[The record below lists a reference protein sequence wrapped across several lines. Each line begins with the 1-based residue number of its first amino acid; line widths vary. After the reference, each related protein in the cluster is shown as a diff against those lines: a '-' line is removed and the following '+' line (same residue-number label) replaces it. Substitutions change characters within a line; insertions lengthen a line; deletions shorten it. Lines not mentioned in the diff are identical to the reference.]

1 MSTTAKEN
9 KAVADALQL
18 LSQGN
23 IAGARRQLEIVARTP
38 NASRAAWQ
46 ALANACSR
54 GGDFAAARMAVERA
68 MQIGPVDA
76 NLLLMASNVA
86 QDQRDLVAAL
96 GFAEQS
102 VKLDA
107 NFAQGYN
114 NLGILLSDAQR
125 FEDSVRAF
133 ERAISLKPDY
143 VRAFANLS
151 ATLLRLE
158 RFQESA
164 ECAAKA
170 IKLQP
175 EYAHAHYMHGAALF
189 HLSYFDESLVHIERA
204 LTLDPRI
211 ADAWMVAARIFKHK
225 ALFDKF
231 EIALA
236 RVLALTPQRADA
248 KLILGEVLWNKNQ
261 FPEALALWQEVL
273 AQAPHKLEPQL
284 RLALSLPGI
293 YRDAADVERARSGL
307 VASLSRLRQNL
318 GAFANVPTKDML
330 REILFNNFF
339 LAYQGRD
346 DKVIQRDYA
355 DFVFALLAPRL
366 PQAFA
371 PITPRPIVKRRIRI
385 GFVSSLL
392 YGSTVGNY
400 FASWITD
407 LPRESIETIVFYTG
421 ERTDHVT
428 KTVIAHAERFVQ
440 GDLSIER
447 LAFAVQSEAL
457 DILVYPE
464 LGMDPKIFVLA
475 AMRLAP
481 IQVCAWGHPM
491 TPGHRNIDYYLSC
504 AEMEPENAQQHYSE
518 KLHLL
523 PGLGTRYAMP
533 AAPTGDAANKQREDF
548 LLPANKTL
556 YLLPQSLFKIHP
568 DNDALITALLK
579 QDPNSVLVMF
589 AAPYDAWT
597 QAFVARLSSAFAKIG
612 MPTTGR
618 VKVLPSM
625 LHDDYKRVN
634 QLCDVMVDTLYWS
647 GGNTSLDAL
656 AMGLPMVTMRG
667 EFMRGRQSAAML
679 SMMGIDELIAKDEV
693 DYLRIALRL
702 GNDLGYRR
710 SMADRIA
717 ANRHKI
723 FNDPKPIA
731 ALVEFFKDIVANA
744 IANHAC

>member
-9 KAVADALQL
+9 KGVADALQL

-23 IAGARRQLEIVARTP
+23 IAGARRQLEIITSTP
-38 NASRAAWQ
+38 NASRAAWH

-54 GGDFAAARMAVERA
+54 GGDFAAARVAVERA
-68 MQIGPVDA
+68 IQVGPVDA

-102 VKLDA
+102 VKIDA

-175 EYAHAHYMHGAALF
+175 DYAHAHYMHGAALF
-189 HLSYFDESLVHIERA
+189 HLSFFDESLVHIERA
-204 LTLDPRI
+204 LTLDARI

-231 EIALA
+231 EIALS
-236 RVLALTPQRADA
+236 RVLALAPHRADA
-248 KLILGEVLWNKNQ
+248 KLIFGEVLWNKNQ

-273 AQAPHKLEPQL
+273 AQAPHKLEPHL
-284 RLALSLPGI
+284 RLAFSLPGI
-293 YRDAADVERARSGL
+293 YRDAADVERARNGL

-318 GAFANVPTKDML
+318 AVFANVPTKDLL

-355 DFVFALLAPRL
+355 DFVFALLSPRL

-371 PITPRPIVKRRIRI
+371 PIAPRPLNNRRIRI

-464 LGMDPKIFVLA
+464 LGMDPKIFALA
-475 AMRLAP
+475 SMRLAP

-504 AEMEPENAQQHYSE
+504 AEMEPEDAQQHYSE

-533 AAPTGDAANKQREDF
+533 VAPANDVAQKSREDF
-548 LLPANKTL
+548 LLPADKTL

-589 AAPYDAWT
+589 AAPYEAWT
-597 QAFVARLSSAFAKIG
+597 QAFVARLSLAFATAG
-612 MPTTGR
+612 MPTMGR

-625 LHDDYKRVN
+625 SHHDYKRVN

-656 AMGLPMVTMRG
+656 AMGLPVVTLRG

-679 SMMGIDELIAKDEV
+679 SMMGVDELIAKDEA
-693 DYLRIALRL
+693 DYLRVALRL
-702 GNDLGYRR
+702 GTDVEYRL
-710 SMADRIA
+710 SMANRIVE
-717 ANRHKI
+717 NRHKI

-731 ALVEFFKDIVANA
+731 ALVEFFKHITHFNE
-744 IANHAC
+744 

>member
-1 MSTTAKEN
+1 MSSTAKEN
-9 KAVADALQL
+9 KGIADALQR
-18 LSQGN
+18 LSQGDVT
-23 IAGARRQLEIVARTP
+23 GARQQLEIITRAP
-38 NASRAAWQ
+38 GASLAAWQ

-54 GGDFAAARMAVERA
+54 GGDFAAARVAVERA
-68 MQIGPVDA
+68 IQIGPANA

-86 QDQRDLVAAL
+86 QDQRDLEAAL

-102 VKLDA
+102 VMLNA

-158 RFQESA
+158 RFQASA

-170 IKLQP
+170 MKLQP
-175 EYAHAHYMHGAALF
+175 DYAHAHYMHGAALF

-231 EIALA
+231 EIALS
-236 RVLALTPQRADA
+236 RVMALAPHRLDA
-248 KLILGEVLWNKNQ
+248 KLILGEVLWNKNRY
-261 FPEALALWQEVL
+261 PEALALWREVL
-273 AQAPHKLEPQL
+273 AQAPNKLEPQL
-284 RLALSLPGI
+284 RIALSLPGI
-293 YRDAADVERARSGL
+293 YQDAADVERVRNDL

-318 GAFANVPTKDML
+318 AVFSNVSTKDLL

-355 DFVFALLAPRL
+355 DFVVALLAPRL

-371 PITPRPIVKRRIRI
+371 PIAPRPINKRRIRI

-400 FASWITD
+400 FSSWITD
-407 LPRESIETIVFYTG
+407 LPRDSIETIVFYTG

-428 KTVIAHAERFVQ
+428 KMVIANAERFVQ

-447 LAFAVQSEAL
+447 MAFAVQSEAL

-504 AEMEPENAQQHYSE
+504 AEMEPRNAQEHYSE

-523 PGLGTRYAMP
+523 PGLGTRYVMP
-533 AAPTGDAANKQREDF
+533 AAPTGGSAKKQREDF
-548 LLPANKTL
+548 LLPADKTL

-589 AAPYDAWT
+589 AAPYEAWT
-597 QAFVARLSSAFAKIG
+597 QAFVARLSLAFGKAGIA
-612 MPTTGR
+612 TAGR

-625 LHDDYKRVN
+625 SHDDYKRVN

-656 AMGLPMVTMRG
+656 AMGLPMVTLRG

-679 SMMGIDELIAKDEV
+679 SLMGLDELIAKDQT

-702 GNDLGYRR
+702 GTDTVYRR
-710 SMADRIA
+710 SMAERIA
-717 ANRHKI
+717 ENRQKI
-723 FNDPKPIA
+723 FNDPKPVA
-731 ALVEFFKDIVANA
+731 ALAEFFKRITHFNE
-744 IANHAC
+744 

>member
-1 MSTTAKEN
+1 MSAAAKEN
-9 KAVADALQL
+9 KSVADALQL
-18 LSQGN
+18 LGRGD
-23 IAGARRQLEIVARTP
+23 IVGARHQLEAMTSVP
-38 NASRAAWQ
+38 NASRAAWH

-54 GGDFAAARMAVERA
+54 GGDFLAARAAIERA
-68 MQIGPVDA
+68 IQIGPVDA

-96 GFAEQS
+96 SFAEQS
-102 VKLDA
+102 VKIDA

-125 FEDSVRAF
+125 FDDSVRAF

-189 HLSYFDESLVHIERA
+189 HLSYFDESLIHIERA
-204 LTLDPRI
+204 LTLDARI

-231 EIALA
+231 EIALS
-236 RVLALTPQRADA
+236 RVLALTPHRADA
-248 KLILGEVLWNKNQ
+248 KLILGEVLWNKNRY
-261 FPEALALWQEVL
+261 PEALALWQEVL
-273 AQAPHKLEPQL
+273 VHAPNKLEPQL
-284 RLALSLPGI
+284 RIALSLPGI
-293 YRDAADVERARSGL
+293 YRDAADVERVRNGL
-307 VASLSRLRQNL
+307 VSSLLRLRQSL
-318 GAFANVPTKDML
+318 TVFSSMPTKDVL

-339 LAYQGRD
+339 LAYQGRN

-371 PITPRPIVKRRIRI
+371 PIAPRPINKRRIRI

-400 FASWITD
+400 FSSWITD
-407 LPRESIETIVFYTG
+407 LPRDSIETIVFYTG

-428 KTVIAHAERFVQ
+428 KTVIAHVERFVQ

-447 LAFAVQSEAL
+447 LAFAVQTEAL

-475 AMRLAP
+475 ALRLAP

-504 AEMEPENAQQHYSE
+504 AEMEPDNAQQHYSE
-518 KLHLL
+518 KLVLL

-533 AAPTGDAANKQREDF
+533 AMPASEIAQKQREDF
-548 LLPANKTL
+548 LLPTDKTL

-568 DNDALITALLK
+568 DNDALITTLLK
-579 QDPNSVLVMF
+579 QDANGVLVMF
-589 AAPYDAWT
+589 AAPYEAWT
-597 QAFVARLSSAFAKIG
+597 EAFVTRLSHAFGRAG
-612 MPTTGR
+612 MATAGR

-625 LHDDYKRVN
+625 SHDEYKRVN

-656 AMGLPMVTMRG
+656 AMGLPMVTLRG

-679 SMMGIDELIAKDEV
+679 SLMGLDELIAKDEA

-702 GNDLGYRR
+702 GTDPVYRH
-710 SMADRIA
+710 SMADRITE
-717 ANRHKI
+717 NRHKI

-731 ALVEFFKDIVANA
+731 ALVEFFKSITHFNE
-744 IANHAC
+744 

>member
-9 KAVADALQL
+9 KDIADALQR
-18 LSQGN
+18 LSQGD
-23 IAGARRQLEIVARTP
+23 IAGARMQLDIITRAP

-54 GGDFAAARMAVERA
+54 GGDFAAARTAIEAAIRL
-68 MQIGPVDA
+68 GPADK
-76 NLLLMASNVA
+76 NMLLLASNIA
-86 QDQRDLVAAL
+86 QDQRDLDAAL
-96 GFAEQS
+96 RFAEQS
-102 VKLDA
+102 VKLDCD
-107 NFAQGYN
+107 FAQGYN

-133 ERAISLKPDY
+133 ERAILLKPDY
-143 VRAFANLS
+143 VRALANLS

-158 RFQESA
+158 RFEESA
-164 ECAAKA
+164 ACAAKA
-170 IKLQP
+170 ITLQP
-175 EYAHAHYMHGAALF
+175 DYAHAHYMQGAALF
-189 HLSYFDESLVHIERA
+189 HLSNFDESLHHIERA
-204 LTLDPRI
+204 LTLDARI

-225 ALFDKF
+225 ALYDKF
-231 EIALA
+231 EAALA
-236 RVLALTPQRADA
+236 RVLALTPHRADA

-261 FPEALALWQEVL
+261 FQQAMAQWQAVL
-273 AQAPHKLEPQL
+273 SQAPHKLEPQL

-293 YRDAADVERARSGL
+293 YQDAGDVERARSSL
-307 VASLSRLRQNL
+307 VAALSRLKQNVA
-318 GAFANVPTKDML
+318 AFANVPTKDLL

-346 DKVIQRDYA
+346 DKTIQRDYA

-371 PITPRPIVKRRIRI
+371 PIAPRPVNNRRIRV
-385 GFVSSLL
+385 GFVSGLL
-392 YGSTVGNY
+392 YASTVGNY
-400 FASWITD
+400 FSSWITD
-407 LPRESIETIVFYTG
+407 LPRESIESIVFYTG

-504 AEMEPENAQQHYSE
+504 AEMEPADAQRHYSE
-518 KLHLL
+518 KLFLL
-523 PGLGTRYAMP
+523 PGMGTRYAMP
-533 AAPTGDAANKQREDF
+533 APPAGDAATKTRDDF
-548 LLPANKTL
+548 QLPLGKTL

-568 DNDALITALLK
+568 DNDRLITALLK
-579 QDPNSVLVMF
+579 QDDNSVLVMF
-589 AAPYDAWT
+589 AAPYPAWT
-597 QAFVARLSSAFAKIG
+597 QAFVERLSRAFTEAG
-612 MPTTGR
+612 LPTAGR
-618 VKVLPSM
+618 VKVLPNMS
-625 LHDDYKRVN
+625 HDDYKRIN
-634 QLCDVMVDTLYWS
+634 QLSDVMIDTLYWS

-656 AMGLPMVTMRG
+656 AMGLPIVTLRG

-679 SMMGIDELIAKDEV
+679 SMMGLTDLIAQNED

-702 GNDLGYRR
+702 GTDIEFRQH
-710 SMADRIA
+710 AAKRIVDQ
-717 ANRHKI
+717 RHKI
-723 FNDPKPIA
+723 FNDPAPIE
-731 ALVEFFKDIVANA
+731 ALADFFKRITSFNE
-744 IANHAC
+744 